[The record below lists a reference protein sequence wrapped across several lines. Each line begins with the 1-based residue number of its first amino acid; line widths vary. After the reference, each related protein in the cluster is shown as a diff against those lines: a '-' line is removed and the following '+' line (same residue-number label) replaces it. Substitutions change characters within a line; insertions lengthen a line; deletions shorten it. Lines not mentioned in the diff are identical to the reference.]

1 MGIPEGS
8 AEGIPDRTNDRATG
22 QARARTPDGLPTS
35 RTEAGAAGLAALAA
49 EPGRAVVALDFDGVL
64 APIVPDPDSARAHP
78 GVVPALQQLAPLLD
92 AVVVVTGRPAG
103 LAVEYGGFA
112 GAPGLEHL
120 TILGH
125 YGAERWDAQTGE
137 VRAPAD
143 HPGVAAL
150 RAELPRELKR
160 VGAPD
165 GAWIEDKGRAI
176 AVHTRRAEDPDGS
189 LAALDAPLRALA
201 AKHGLAV
208 EPGRMVLELRP
219 PGVDKGAAL
228 MAFLDE
234 RKARAVLY
242 VGDDLGDV
250 AAYDAVDD
258 GRAVGRPGV
267 LGYSAPTTGEP
278 PLAALAERADLVLSG
293 PAGVVALLEALS
305 AALASRP

>member
-1 MGIPEGS
+1 PP
-8 AEGIPDRTNDRATG
+8 A
-22 QARARTPDGLPTS
+22 GLPTP
-35 RTEAGAAGLAALAA
+35 RTEAGSAGLAALAA
-49 EPGRAVVALDFDGVL
+49 EPRRAVVALDFDGVL

-78 GVVPALQQLAPLLD
+78 GVVPALQRLAPLLD

-103 LAVEYGGFA
+103 TAAEYGGFV

-176 AVHTRRAEDPDGS
+176 AVHTRRTEDPDGT

-201 AKHGLAV
+201 AKHGLTV

-228 MAFLDE
+228 TAFLDE
-234 RKARAVLY
+234 RKAGAVLY

-250 AAYDAVDD
+250 AAYDAVEDL
-258 GRAVGRPGV
+258 RSVGRPGV

>member
-1 MGIPEGS
+1 MGT
-8 AEGIPDRTNDRATG
+8 AEGIPQG
-22 QARARTPDGLPTS
+22 TPEGIPTP
-35 RTEAGAAGLAALAA
+35 RTEAGVAGLAALRA
-49 EPGRAVVALDFDGVL
+49 EPERAVVALDFDGVL

-78 GVVPALQQLAPLLD
+78 GVVPALRRLAPLLG

-103 LAVEYGGFA
+103 RAAEYGGFA
-112 GAPGLEHL
+112 GAPGLEQL

-137 VRAPAD
+137 VHAPAD
-143 HPGVAAL
+143 HPGVSAL
-150 RAELPRELKR
+150 RAELPRALER
-160 VGAPD
+160 AGAAP
-165 GAWIEDKGRAI
+165 GTWIEDKGRAL
-176 AVHTRRAEDPDGS
+176 AVHTRRTEDPDGA

-201 AKHGLAV
+201 ARHGLAV

-228 MAFLDE
+228 TAFLEE
-234 RKARAVLY
+234 RKAGAVLY

-250 AAYDAVDD
+250 AAYDAVDER
-258 GRAVGRPGV
+258 RALGRPGV

-278 PLAALAERADLVLSG
+278 PLAALAERADLVVPG
-293 PAGVVALLEALS
+293 PPGVVALLEALS